1 MSRIEVIPNEG
12 KCKHGNKLALLPK
25 MRRQDADTDTDAYG
39 VGGFST
45 ILSKMQIC
53 LYNPLQEWKNRR
65 SQNARRLDAVQAE
78 TIGLY
83 CVLVLKSKDI
93 RKAKVS

>member
-1 MSRIEVIPNEG
+1 MVKMSRIEVIPNEG
-12 KCKHGNKLALLPK
+12 KHKHENRLALLPK
-25 MRRQDADTDTDAYG
+25 MRWQDADTNTGTYG
-39 VGGFST
+39 VRRFST
-45 ILSKMQIC
+45 ILSKMQIR

-83 CVLVLKSKDI
+83 CVLVL
-93 RKAKVS
+93 RER